1 MSPVSCCLSPK
12 DDPNLVAL
20 RFKNETFF
28 SKKNTKCDD
37 DYKTFLQP
45 TIIVGDRVDRE
56 NDPRVDEQTL
66 DKITKQILFYE
77 YGVRVSREF

>member
-1 MSPVSCCLSPK
+1 
-12 DDPNLVAL
+12 LVAL
-20 RFKNETFF
+20 HFKNETFF
-28 SKKNTKCDD
+28 SKKNTTGDD
-37 DYKTFLQP
+37 DENTNDDDDDDKTFLQP